1 MLPHHCG
8 TRSRFNFMSGFTPN
22 NCPLTTSSSSP
33 FHNPLF
39 LSSQM
44 RRIPVPTLCGAAPSR
59 VHPHSGC
66 AVTRALLGAKRTT
79 VPDGMY
85 LIQRYKRCAVLY
97 FNTQF
102 VILCNAM
109 KIPMRRRTRKK
120 RNAYSVET
128 SRNDLGTVVRFAPN
142 SALPTAHPLY
152 G

>member
-66 AVTRALLGAKRTT
+66 AVTRALLGAKQTT
-79 VPDGMY
+79 VPDGMH

-109 KIPMRRRTRKK
+109 KIPMRRRIGKSTTLTALR
-120 RNAYSVET
+120 R
-128 SRNDLGTVVRFAPN
+128 DLGTVVRFAPN
-142 SALPTAHPLY
+142 SALPIAHPLC

>member
-8 TRSRFNFMSGFTPN
+8 TRSRFNFMSGSTPN

-33 FHNPLF
+33 FHTSLF

-79 VPDGMY
+79 VPDGMH

-109 KIPMRRRTRKK
+109 KIPMRRRIGKST
-120 RNAYSVET
+120 T
-128 SRNDLGTVVRFAPN
+128 LI
-142 SALPTAHPLY
+142 ALRRATMT
-152 G
+152 

>member
-44 RRIPVPTLCGAAPSR
+44 RRIPVPTLCSAAPSR
-59 VHPHSGC
+59 VHPHSEC
-66 AVTRALLGAKRTT
+66 AVARALLGAKRTT

-109 KIPMRRRTRKK
+109 KIPMRRRIGK
-120 RNAYSVET
+120 
-128 SRNDLGTVVRFAPN
+128 
-142 SALPTAHPLY
+142 SATLTALRRAVMT
-152 G
+152 